1 MAVDG
6 LIIPRSYNDYFSR
19 SDPNAIRQLVAQFTD
34 SALSTTSENPVQN
47 KVVKA
52 ALDEINAVIPAGASS
67 SDKLALESEITA
79 IEAKIPT
86 QASAQNQLADK
97 GFVNSSIGTNTANYI
112 SDNGEPF
119 ASVAALEAYS
129 GTVTNNDYAFVTGTD
144 AAGNTYYDR
153 YKATVSGS
161 SVTWAKEYRL
171 NNSSFTAAQ
180 WASIQSGITAEK
192 VAQYDALGKP
202 ASLVYERARWLRFSA
217 VNKKG
222 VVIAAGTTIIVG
234 AHVFTA
240 ETDTAFDLS
249 EDITTAGKDYFIYLN
264 WADGDVW
271 TLTASTTKSADTA
284 TSRYIGRCHTLC
296 VTAGGSLTAKIPA
309 SPSSGIVA
317 GNTVLVKS
325 YKADED
331 ADFYNFYN
339 KTVQSVSAGS
349 YYDVITVAHPLAG
362 YAAGDILPESIFC
375 LSWKPKTLHEDGMV
389 YDRDTD
395 ACIDIYLQSGTGLNT
410 KSEYNKTHT
419 VSRQQWNHQEDMRQ
433 VGKKLLS
440 DYEFTSA
447 AIGSNETTNIYGSA
461 DVTTV
466 GGHSDTASR
475 RMISAIGCE
484 EMAGYLWQWLDEV
497 IGKSDENS
505 WTTTDGRGQFG
516 QEYWQP
522 RALLAGG
529 DWNRAS
535 RCGSRC
541 RYADRSRSNVIA
553 YIGGRGSSRVIRG
566 L

>member
-6 LIIPRSYNDYFSR
+6 LIIPRTYNDYFSR
-19 SDPNAIRQLVAQFTD
+19 SDPTAIRQLVAQYTD
-34 SALSTTSENPVQN
+34 TALSTTSELPVQN

-52 ALDEINAVIPAGASS
+52 GLDSIGAMIPA
-67 SDKLALESEITA
+67 
-79 IEAKIPT
+79 

-97 GFVNSSIGTNTANYI
+97 DFVNSSIGTNTANYI

-153 YKATVSGS
+153 YKATVSGA

-217 VNKKG
+217 TNKKG

-240 ETDTAFDLS
+240 ATDTTFDLS
-249 EDITTAGKDYFIYLN
+249 EDITIAGKDYFIYLN
-264 WADGDVW
+264 WEDGDVW
-271 TLTASTTKSADTA
+271 TLTATTTKSADTA

-296 VTAGGSLTAKIPA
+296 VAAGGSLTAKIPA
-309 SPSSGIVA
+309 SPSSGIAA
-317 GNTVLVKS
+317 GDKVLVKS
-325 YKADED
+325 YEADVD
-331 ADFYNFYN
+331 PDFYNFYN
-339 KTVQSVSAGS
+339 KAAQSVSAGS

-362 YAAGDILPESIFC
+362 FAAGDILPESIFC
-375 LSWKPKTLHEDGMV
+375 LSWKPKTLYEDGMV

-395 ACIDIYLQSGTGLNT
+395 SCIDIYLQSGTGLKT
-410 KSEYNKTHT
+410 KSEYNKIHT

-433 VGKKLLS
+433 VGKKLLT

-466 GGHSDTASR
+466 GGHSDTANR

-505 WTTTDGRGQFG
+505 WTTTDGRGAFG

-522 RALLAGG
+522 RDLLAGG
-529 DWNRAS
+529 HWNHAS

-541 RYADRSRSNVIA
+541 RGANAGRSAVDA
-553 YIGGRGSSRVIRG
+553 HIGGRGSSRVIRG